1 MDNTVI
7 DMDKITNET
16 KAKLRDFNEQEAYFQ
31 LCEIFAFAQSTGN
44 FARFQQDLNEWKKRY
59 PIDLFSDDL
68 KYKIKYMLS
77 KEFLETVL
85 KGFLAF
91 EALSKKDPSKG
102 LEKLR
107 KIFEKAE
114 VHKDEKKLDKD
125 LNTLYKEYPLK
136 YLKEKYPHVVPKL
149 VSESNRNRVLGID
162 DIDLSNGDV
171 IPLEFQKNISLIS
184 KDAFYDF
191 SNIVQANSGDVEALF
206 DWICKYKQYINGFD
220 PSVKQSIVSTLM
232 NRFGGELSPTDF
244 RIPEMETNANG
255 LLSRDEYI
263 SMGSIKKASV
273 LQFLGILSSN
283 NELTH
288 DDIYKLGVIEQNNEK
303 ANIIKD
309 STIDYDLFCFMENKL
324 EDELEF
330 DEENALYLSSK
341 PNNSTGGGTSVSLS
355 KQDKEEKEPV
365 QRTPFNIAHT
375 SKKKENEKTKNT
387 KIDFQRQ
394 IDDDYER

>member
-171 IPLEFQKNISLIS
+171 IPLELQKNISLIS

-244 RIPEMETNANG
+244 RIPEMENNANG
-255 LLSRDEYI
+255 LLSRDEYV

-341 PNNSTGGGTSVSLS
+341 PNTSTGGGTSASLA

-365 QRTPFNIAHT
+365 QRTPFNVAHT

-387 KIDFQRQ
+387 KIGFQRQ

>member
-1 MDNTVI
+1 MDTTVI

-44 FARFQQDLNEWKKRY
+44 FAKFQQDLNEWKKRY

-171 IPLEFQKNISLIS
+171 IPLELQKNISLIS

-255 LLSRDEYI
+255 LLSRDEYV

-341 PNNSTGGGTSVSLS
+341 PNNSNGGGTSASLS

-375 SKKKENEKTKNT
+375 LKKKDNEKIKNR